1 MDDRG
6 KFIAFCSS
14 DPINQIKQA
23 EDRPT
28 FDTRVSVDFSPM
40 LNVWQTGSRII
51 DIIVRNI
58 NALNYSF
65 YYITVPFVIR
75 GGFDF
80 KSVLFSIRWEEYL
93 EDMIVMKIYSLY
105 N

>member
-28 FDTRVSVDFSPM
+28 FDMRVSVDFAPM
-40 LNVWQTGSRII
+40 FNVW
-51 DIIVRNI
+51 
-58 NALNYSF
+58 
-65 YYITVPFVIR
+65 
-75 GGFDF
+75 
-80 KSVLFSIRWEEYL
+80 
-93 EDMIVMKIYSLY
+93 
-105 N
+105 

>member
-28 FDTRVSVDFSPM
+28 FDTRVSVDFPPM
-40 LNVWQTGSRII
+40 LNVW
-51 DIIVRNI
+51 
-58 NALNYSF
+58 
-65 YYITVPFVIR
+65 
-75 GGFDF
+75 
-80 KSVLFSIRWEEYL
+80 
-93 EDMIVMKIYSLY
+93 
-105 N
+105 